1 MYGISSIFVNNQCG
15 YTKVSLS
22 SFVAAKNC
30 FMILTMT
37 LRVMRGGLMLH
48 FCLILQQH
56 EMNHRIIPCFAL
68 NNTTWIEILVK
79 IASNQLLT
87 VGVKIRYLYLMF
99 TIKTRHNDR
108 QLRVLRLAV
117 TRIRSI
123 ALSLSANLGNIQ
135 AMMINQHNKNKPFCK
150 IYCLH

>member
-1 MYGISSIFVNNQCG
+1 MYLLLVPCHGREFHLQFNERLLNLGLHLRI
-15 YTKVSLS
+15 LS
-22 SFVAAKNC
+22 ERLF
-30 FMILTMT
+30 FW
-37 LRVMRGGLMLH
+37 LH

-56 EMNHRIIPCFAL
+56 EMKHRIIIPCSQQHNMNWNFGKNRL
-68 NNTTWIEILVK
+68 EPTLF
-79 IASNQLLT
+79 T
-87 VGVKIRYLYLMF
+87 VGGVKIRYLYLMF

-108 QLRVLRLAV
+108 QLRALRLAV